1 MAVWMDGFDF
11 PPELCSKPF
20 ALVGISGIDVAKN
33 PSDREVWE
41 ALCNNRAP
49 NRAFISFK
57 LIEPQH
63 VFPVMKPKVCCMS
76 LVLTEYSD
84 VCRKR
89 IVLLTYFYVLNISSE
104 IPMTGIFLRVS

>member
-63 VFPVMKPKVCCMS
+63 VFPVMKPKVCCIP

-84 VCRKR
+84 LYCKKKKF
-89 IVLLTYFYVLNISSE
+89 IILFNICSG
-104 IPMTGIFLRVS
+104 IPMTGIFQRAS